1 MNLTTKEYKLTEIAD
16 VQRAKRNQIY
26 PKGTCYVQVSATHGQ
41 INMLTSDNFIE
52 TKNAVILPKIEVVPE
67 YFKIALERSVPKFL
81 ANYQST
87 INIQIADF
95 SFFEIELHEDTMT
108 QLQIVEL
115 MRKFDDVI
123 IAEEK
128 TIDVL
133 KKTKKIGQS
142 KLLCDNRNR
151 I

>member
-1 MNLTTKEYKLTEIAD
+1 LTTKEYKLTEIAY
-16 VQRAKRNQIY
+16 VQRAKRNQLY
-26 PKGTCYVQVSATHGQ
+26 PKGTCYIQVSATHGQ
-41 INMLTSDNFIE
+41 INILTSDNYIE

-87 INIQIADF
+87 IADF
-95 SFFEIELHEDTMT
+95 SFFEIELHEDIMA
-108 QLQIVEL
+108 QMQIVEL

-123 IAEEK
+123 MTEEK

-133 KKTKKIGQS
+133 EKIKKIGQS
-142 KLLCDNRNR
+142 KLLL
-151 I
+151 